1 MKLIICPLGIALQI
15 LLFISSPSKAQE
27 KKNPNPTPNQKLD
40 SIVVLKDSLKNINY
54 WKKEHK
60 AGLILTQTSFV
71 NWSAGGDNTV
81 AGLMTFLVNYN
92 YEKDRLFWKNR
103 LNARYGLN
111 KKDNQE
117 LRKTDD
123 MLEIISDFGYRK
135 TEKSKWYYSARFN
148 FRTQFANGYKYPN
161 TASPISSFFAPAYLF
176 VGIGSEYTDKKNK
189 LRLYGSPLTNKTT
202 LVLNQRLANQG
213 AFGVPKAVYDENGVL
228 IQKGVKSRTE
238 IGILLTGEFQ
248 KEVMKNILMFQKL
261 IMYTDYINNF
271 GNVDFDWEI
280 RFDFLVNKY
289 IKANLNS
296 HFIFDD
302 DIKQAGEAAK
312 IQLKQLLG
320 IGFSYSF

>member
-1 MKLIICPLGIALQI
+1 M
-15 LLFISSPSKAQE
+15 
-27 KKNPNPTPNQKLD
+27 
-40 SIVVLKDSLKNINY
+40 
-54 WKKEHK
+54 
-60 AGLILTQTSFV
+60 
-71 NWSAGGDNTV
+71 
-81 AGLMTFLVNYN
+81 
-92 YEKDRLFWKNR
+92 
-103 LNARYGLN
+103 
-111 KKDNQE
+111 
-117 LRKTDD
+117 
-123 MLEIISDFGYRK
+123 
-135 TEKSKWYYSARFN
+135 
-148 FRTQFANGYKYPN
+148 
-161 TASPISSFFAPAYLF
+161 
-176 VGIGSEYTDKKNK
+176 GIGSEYTDKKNK

-228 IQKGVKSRTE
+228 IQKKVRRSRTE

-261 IMYTDYINNF
+261 IIYTDYINNF

-302 DIKQAGEAAK
+302 DIKQAGEAIK
-312 IQLKQLLG
+312 SIETTVR